1 MGARHAIVSGTP
13 RRCCLE
19 IFITLLVGMTSPT
32 PLQLKIYH
40 SGTRRGLS
48 GSMSYFENSF
58 ILTWRLGRIGNSRSQ
73 KKVLRLV
80 LPILQPST
88 SPSETHT
95 LLVLYFRRPPKHQ
108 HLSPHRL
115 TTIILLTTTTKTSKA
130 STTTSIIIMILISAP
145 NSPSPSIRPS
155 RALPPPTPQ

>member
-80 LPILQPST
+80 YRSSSPPPHRRKPILSSSST
-88 SPSETHT
+88 SEDLQSTSTFPLTDSPPSS
-95 LLVLYFRRPPKHQ
+95 FSPRPP
-108 HLSPHRL
+108 
-115 TTIILLTTTTKTSKA
+115 
-130 STTTSIIIMILISAP
+130 
-145 NSPSPSIRPS
+145 RPA
-155 RALPPPTPQ
+155 RPAPPPALSS